1 MNKMTKFWLATA
13 SVVHP
18 AVSTERLVTLSQ
30 IQQKH
35 LELFNETLPQSLEQ
49 QLISWKRRYADKNKP
64 TRGGSRNRYL
74 FRTADGYTP
83 SSNGKFRLYK
93 LSDSQHDGTDKTGPT
108 NPGIE
113 DVPPNFEYLVNWYLD
128 AYQGVSPEIESESI
142 EQRAEE
148 EILGSNLPS
157 TEKQSLINA
166 RRGQGTFRARVA
178 EIENSCRLTGITDIR
193 FLIASHIKPWSVSSN
208 TERLDGN
215 NGLLLAPHV
224 DRLFDKGF
232 ITFKKDGSLV
242 ISAEAEDVCRCWNI
256 STSSETPLSDEQ
268 EIYMRYHREHIFS
281 QT

>member
-13 SVVHP
+13 SLLHP
-18 AVSTERLVTLSQ
+18 AVSTERLVTLKQ

-35 LELFNETLPQSLEQ
+35 SELFNEALPQSLEQ
-49 QLISWKRRYADKNKP
+49 QLISWKRRYADNNQP

-74 FRTADGYTP
+74 FRTTDGYAP
-83 SSNGKFRLYK
+83 STNGKFRLYK

-108 NPGIE
+108 NPGIG
-113 DVPPNFEYLVNWYLD
+113 DVDLNFAYLVNWYLN
-128 AYQGVSPEIESESI
+128 AYQGITPEIEAESL

-148 EILGSNLPS
+148 EILGSDLPP

-166 RRGQGTFRARVA
+166 RRGQGKFRARVA
-178 EIENSCRLTGITDIR
+178 EIESTCRLTGITDIR

-232 ITFKKDGSLV
+232 ITFNKDGSLI
-242 ISAEAEDVCRCWNI
+242 ISPEAEDVCRCWNL
-256 STSSETPLSDEQ
+256 STSSKTPLSDEQ
-268 EIYMRYHREHIFS
+268 EIYMCYHRAHIFGR
-281 QT
+281 T